1 MKSLQDFLRNFFSNS
16 GHHVFFSFLIAK
28 VCSFLGSLLIIKL
41 LPESEF
47 GVLSIVL
54 SVVTI
59 FTPFTGFGSSQSL
72 MRFGSISLDKD
83 EKLKIS
89 SYFFFKGILFE
100 LILIILFLSVSVF
113 YFNKYEDIFMIFLF
127 CAVRLGGFYFLNHI
141 QVFYR
146 ITGRNQTFAK
156 INNVVNIGGLLL
168 VLFLTYFFKFYGYLI
183 AISIT
188 PYLSLL
194 WLKKDIYSHR
204 DVISGNYKEMWRY
217 GIFTAMTSLTS
228 DALYSLDILL
238 LGFMLNENAV
248 ANYRIAILIPSNIIF
263 LATSFLQSD
272 FPVLSKNFK
281 DKKFLKSYVVNFN
294 KFFFPICLGILVF
307 FYVFK
312 KYIIILFFGETYVE
326 NTTLLM
332 ILSIGFTLGMLTR
345 NLYGNLLPAVGKI
358 EINTWLSIGSLL
370 FLAVL
375 AYILVP
381 VYGVIGM
388 GIAMTATLL
397 ISGLGY
403 LFFFF
408 SYLRKLP

>member
-1 MKSLQDFLRNFFSNS
+1 MKSLKIFLRNFFSNS
-16 GHHVFFSFLIAK
+16 GHYVFLSFLIAK
-28 VCSFLGSLLIIKL
+28 ISSFLGSLLIIRL
-41 LPESEF
+41 LPENEF

-54 SVVTI
+54 SVLTI

-72 MRFGSISLDKD
+72 MRFGSISYDKE

-89 SYFFFKGILFE
+89 SYFFFKGMLLE
-100 LILIILFLSVSVF
+100 LILIILFLFASVF
-113 YFNKYEDIFMIFLF
+113 YIHKYEDIFIIFIA

-141 QVFYR
+141 QIFYR
-146 ITGRNQTFAK
+146 ISGENQVFAK

-168 VLFLTYFFKFYGYLI
+168 VLILTYFFKFYGYLI
-183 AISIT
+183 AVSIA

-204 DVISGNYKEMWRY
+204 AFRFQNYKEMWRY
-217 GIFTAMTSLTS
+217 GIFTALTSVTS

-238 LGFMLNENAV
+238 LGFMTNENAV
-248 ANYRIAILIPSNIIF
+248 ANYRTAILIPSNIIF

-272 FPVLSKNFK
+272 FPILSKNFR
-281 DKKFLKSYVVNFN
+281 DKKFLQSYAINFN
-294 KFFFPICLGILVF
+294 KLFIPICLGILLF
-307 FYVFK
+307 FYLFK
-312 KYIIILFFGETYVE
+312 KYIIIFFFGETYVE
-326 NTTLLM
+326 NTTLFM
-332 ILSIGFTLGMLTR
+332 ILSVGFTLGMLTR
-345 NLYGNLLPAVGKI
+345 NLYGNLLPAVGKV
-358 EINTWLSIGSLL
+358 EINTWLGIGSLI

-381 VYGVIGM
+381 LYGTIGM

-397 ISGLGY
+397 VSGLGF

>member
-1 MKSLQDFLRNFFSNS
+1 MKSLEDFLRNFFSNS

-28 VCSFLGSLLIIKL
+28 ISGFLGSLLIIRL
-41 LPESEF
+41 LPENEF

-54 SVVTI
+54 SVLTI
-59 FTPFTGFGSSQSL
+59 FAPFTGFGSSQSL
-72 MRFGSISLDKD
+72 MRFGSISNDRED
-83 EKLKIS
+83 KLKIS

-100 LILIILFLSVSVF
+100 LILIILFLCASVF
-113 YFNKYEDIFMIFLF
+113 YFHKYEDIFIIFIG

-146 ITGRNQTFAK
+146 ISGSNKTFAR
-156 INNVVNIGGLLL
+156 INNVVNIGGLVL
-168 VLFLTYFFKFYGYLI
+168 VLVLTYIFKFYGYLV

-188 PYLSLL
+188 PYLSLF

-204 DVISGNYKEMWRY
+204 VPGFDNYKEMWKY
-217 GIFTAMTSLTS
+217 GIFTALTSVAS

-238 LGFMLNENAV
+238 LGLMMNENAV
-248 ANYRIAILIPSNIIF
+248 ANYRTAILIPSNIIF

-272 FPVLSKNFK
+272 FPVLTKNFK
-281 DKKFLKSYVVNFN
+281 DKKFLKSYVLNFN
-294 KFFFPICLGILVF
+294 KFFIPICLGILLF
-307 FYVFK
+307 FYLFK
-312 KYIIILFFGETYVE
+312 KYIIIFFFGESYAD
-326 NTTLLM
+326 NTTLFM

-345 NLYGNLLPAVGKI
+345 NLYGNLLPAVGKV
-358 EINTWLSIGSLL
+358 EINTWLSTGSLI
-370 FLAVL
+370 FLAL
-375 AYILVP
+375 IAYILVP
-381 VYGVIGM
+381 VYGTIGM

-397 ISGLGY
+397 TSGLGF

>member
-1 MKSLQDFLRNFFSNS
+1 MKSLKDFLRNFFSNS

-28 VCSFLGSLLIIKL
+28 ISSFLGSLLIIRL
-41 LPESEF
+41 LPENEF

-54 SVVTI
+54 SVLTI

-72 MRFGSISLDKD
+72 MRFGSISSDKD

-89 SYFFFKGILFE
+89 SYFFFKGILYE

-113 YFNKYEDIFMIFLF
+113 YFKKYEDIFIIFMA
-127 CAVRLGGFYFLNHI
+127 CAVRLGGFYLLNHI

-146 ITGRNQTFAK
+146 ICNKNQTFAR

-168 VLFLTYFFKFYGYLI
+168 ALFLTYFFKFYGYLI
-183 AISIT
+183 AISIA
-188 PYLSLL
+188 PYLSLF
-194 WLKKDIYSHR
+194 WLKKEIYYQNGLKPQNH
-204 DVISGNYKEMWRY
+204 KEMWRY
-217 GIFTAMTSLTS
+217 GIFTALTSLTS

-238 LGFMLNENAV
+238 LGFMMNENAV
-248 ANYRIAILIPSNIIF
+248 ANYRIAILIPSNITF

-272 FPVLSKNFK
+272 FPILSKNFK
-281 DKKFLKSYVVNFN
+281 DRKFLKSYVINFN
-294 KFFFPICLGILVF
+294 KFFFPICLGILCF
-307 FYVFK
+307 FYLFK
-312 KYIIILFFGETYVE
+312 KYIIILFFGENYVD
-326 NTTLLM
+326 NVSLLM
-332 ILSIGFTLGMLTR
+332 ILSVGFTLGMLTR

-358 EINTWLSIGSLL
+358 EINAWLSIGSLI
-370 FLAVL
+370 FLVVL
-375 AYILVP
+375 SYVLVP
-381 VYGVIGM
+381 AYGIIGM

>member
-1 MKSLQDFLRNFFSNS
+1 MKSLKIFLRNFFSNS
-16 GHHVFFSFLIAK
+16 GHYVFLSFLIAK
-28 VCSFLGSLLIIKL
+28 ISSFLGSLLIIRL
-41 LPESEF
+41 LPENEF

-54 SVVTI
+54 SVLTI

-72 MRFGSISLDKD
+72 MRFGSISYDKE

-89 SYFFFKGILFE
+89 SYFFFKGMLFE
-100 LILIILFLSVSVF
+100 LILIILFLFASVF
-113 YFNKYEDIFMIFLF
+113 YIHKYEDIFIIFIA

-141 QVFYR
+141 QIFYR
-146 ITGRNQTFAK
+146 ISGENQVFAK

-168 VLFLTYFFKFYGYLI
+168 VLILTYFFKFYGYLI
-183 AISIT
+183 AVSIA

-204 DVISGNYKEMWRY
+204 AFRFQNYKEMWRY
-217 GIFTAMTSLTS
+217 GIFTALTSVTS

-238 LGFMLNENAV
+238 LGFMTNENAV
-248 ANYRIAILIPSNIIF
+248 ANYRTAILIPSNIIF

-272 FPVLSKNFK
+272 FPILSKNFR
-281 DKKFLKSYVVNFN
+281 DKKFLQSYAINFN
-294 KFFFPICLGILVF
+294 KLFIPICLGILLF
-307 FYVFK
+307 FYLFK
-312 KYIIILFFGETYVE
+312 NYIIIFFFGETYVE
-326 NTTLLM
+326 NTTLFM
-332 ILSIGFTLGMLTR
+332 ILSVGFTLGMLTR
-345 NLYGNLLPAVGKI
+345 NLYGNLLPAVGKV
-358 EINTWLSIGSLL
+358 EINTWLGIGSLI

-381 VYGVIGM
+381 LYGAIGM

-397 ISGLGY
+397 VSGLGF

>member
-1 MKSLQDFLRNFFSNS
+1 MKSLKDFLRSFFSNS

-28 VCSFLGSLLIIKL
+28 ISSFLGSLLIIRL
-41 LPESEF
+41 LPENEF
-47 GVLSIVL
+47 GILSIVL
-54 SVVTI
+54 SVLTI
-59 FTPFTGFGSSQSL
+59 FIPFTGFGSSQSL
-72 MRFGSISLDKD
+72 MRFGSMSLDKE

-100 LILIILFLSVSVF
+100 LILILLFLCTSVF
-113 YFNKYEDIFMIFLF
+113 YFHKYEDIFIIFIA

-146 ITGRNQTFAK
+146 ITGKNQTFAR

-168 VLFLTYFFKFYGYLI
+168 VLVLTYFFKFYGYLI
-183 AISIT
+183 AISIA
-188 PYLSLL
+188 PYLSLFCL
-194 WLKKDIYSHR
+194 NKEIYAHR
-204 DVISGNYKEMWRY
+204 TVRPGNYKEMWRY
-217 GIFTAMTSLTS
+217 GIFTALTSLTS

-238 LGFMLNENAV
+238 LGFMMNENAV
-248 ANYRIAILIPSNIIF
+248 ANYRTAILIPSNVIF

-272 FPVLSKNFK
+272 FPVLSKNYK
-281 DKKFLKSYVVNFN
+281 DKNFLQSYVVNFN
-294 KFFFPICLGILVF
+294 KFFIPICLGILIF

-312 KYIIILFFGETYVE
+312 KYIIIVFFGEAYVE
-326 NTTLLM
+326 NTTLFM

-345 NLYGNLLPAVGKI
+345 NLYGNLLPAVGKV
-358 EINTWLSIGSLL
+358 EINAWIGTGSLI

-375 AYILVP
+375 AYLLVP
-381 VYGVIGM
+381 AYGAIGM

-397 ISGLGY
+397 ASGLGF